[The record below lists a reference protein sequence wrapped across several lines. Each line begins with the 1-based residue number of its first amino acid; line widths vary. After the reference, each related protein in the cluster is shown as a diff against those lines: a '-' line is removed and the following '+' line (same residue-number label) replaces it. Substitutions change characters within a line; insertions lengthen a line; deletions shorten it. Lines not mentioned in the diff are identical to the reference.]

1 MRYVIKELDEGV
13 TMIHVLEHNVFFAWD
28 ESIDYDSFR
37 VALIDKGIDAFV
49 DLLIEDAN
57 TAYLTFING

>member
-37 VALIDKGIDAFV
+37 IALNDKGIEAFV
-49 DLLIEDAN
+49 DLLIQDAN
-57 TAYLTFING
+57 TAYTTFING

>member
-1 MRYVIKELDEGV
+1 MRYVIKELEEGV

-49 DLLIEDAN
+49 DLLIQDAN

>member
-1 MRYVIKELDEGV
+1 MRYVINELDEGV

-37 VALIDKGIDAFV
+37 VALIDKGIEAFI
-49 DLLIEDAN
+49 DLLIQDAN
-57 TAYLTFING
+57 TAYTTFING